1 MFRYNCYLCDFDLC
15 SECINIL
22 LKDKELEVKVRVVGF
37 RAELLKK
44 QKECKEKSHRRGF
57 RL

>member
-22 LKDKELEVKVRVVGF
+22 LKDKELEVKVRVVSTNL
-37 RAELLKK
+37 AEFCI
-44 QKECKEKSHRRGF
+44 EEN
-57 RL
+57 